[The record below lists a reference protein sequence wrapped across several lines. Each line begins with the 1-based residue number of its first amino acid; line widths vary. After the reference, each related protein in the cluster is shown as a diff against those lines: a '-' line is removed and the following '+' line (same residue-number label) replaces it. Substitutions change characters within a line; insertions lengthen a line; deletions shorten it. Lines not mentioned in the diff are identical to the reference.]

1 MKHDAESPSCIA
13 PKNGRTPLEN
23 LTGDAINL
31 SEYLD
36 FYFYDPVWYWDT
48 LSGERGQALQG
59 TCTAISHRVR
69 VGMCCW
75 VLNEQGDVISQST
88 VQHVTKE
95 DLWNSTLKE
104 TLKLAFKRIKEK
116 LSDEK
121 HEHGIFPENKFFHKY
136 ILFDDK
142 EEQDFDI
149 EVPEATDYTE

>member
-1 MKHDAESPSCIA
+1 MK
-13 PKNGRTPLEN
+13 N
-23 LTGDAINL
+23 LTVDTIDL

-36 FYFYDPVWYWDT
+36 FDFYDPVWYWDT
-48 LSGERGQALQG
+48 LSEEKCEALYRRWLG
-59 TCTAISHRVR
+59 ISHRVSA
-69 VGMCCW
+69 GMCCW

-121 HEHGIFPENKFFHKY
+121 HEHEIFPENKFFHKY
-136 ILFDDK
+136 ILFD
-142 EEQDFDI
+142 EEEERDLI
-149 EVPEATDYTE
+149 LK